1 MSAHK
6 HTKRVADRLARV
18 QGHVGAIKRMVEE
31 ERPCPEVLVQMA
43 AARAALDK
51 AAKLLLADHMEHCVL
66 RSARDGNPKRLL
78 AELHKA
84 LERFIR

>member
-31 ERPCPEVLVQMA
+31 ERPCPDVLVQMA
-43 AARAALDK
+43 AARVALDK
-51 AAKLLLADHMEHCVL
+51 AAKLLLGDHIEHCLTDSL
-66 RSARDGNPKRLL
+66 RRKDAKAHLG
-78 AELHKA
+78 ELREA
-84 LERFIR
+84 LERYLT